1 MNNTNAD
8 AEGYMVDKI
17 KTKSEMLLEL
27 ESIKGLLHE
36 EDEIPILQEVIDQ
49 PRAAN
54 TQNNVPESVSSIT
67 ETAAQTARRI
77 YIEQQ
82 DFFNTTTPQHSAN
95 QLLDTIADLEEITAT
110 SAKMTHNATATPQTR
125 PNTIKATGENP
136 FLPEHIRSRLHGN
149 NPPPLFEMQTA
160 RKIAR
165 TSRPTT
171 QLGNTQH
178 PQLTSKQ
185 SFSSQQELIDDLM
198 DSLLPEIEKE
208 LRNRLEKMSK
218 ESLAKLLA
226 HKN

>member
-82 DFFNTTTPQHSAN
+82 DFFNAPKDSAK
-95 QLLDTIADLEEITAT
+95 QLLDTIADLEDITT
-110 SAKMTHNATATPQTR
+110 SNTKTINNTSQQTR
-125 PNTIKATGENP
+125 PNLIKTTGENL

-226 HKN
+226 HKH